1 MAKARYVY
9 ETIISTD
16 AYEPSGKNDM
26 ENILL
31 DQFMEALNG
40 WKAVELSLEQVRW
53 RLEMFLGTID
63 SEIKETGPYKRWNQ
77 RCGNILHL
85 EEDGNEHIFP
95 ISPYGLH
102 QGYFSVD
109 KKLELLEK
117 LGRIQVNFSSVYD
130 SRQPIYSRV
139 NGCFMEIRKKRL
151 YVLTTKKGCLCKTD
165 DKWLAWYEKYGNK
178 NAFANASEWFEAALQ
193 TGVLK

>member
-109 KKLELLEK
+109 KKLELLK
-117 LGRIQVNFSSVYD
+117 KRGRIQVNFSSVYD
-130 SRQPIYSRV
+130 SRLPIYSRV
-139 NGCFMEIRKKRL
+139 TGCFMEIRKKRL
-151 YVLTTKKGCLCKTD
+151 YVLKKGTTCLCKTD